1 MGVSSRLRH
10 ELARRPWIYWMV
22 VAGAVVVAVLAS
34 VEVVGR
40 ADAERARWGSTA
52 AVLVATS
59 TIEPGTA
66 VQPRVEVRQY
76 PVAVIPDQSIGALE
90 AGSVA
95 RRTIVAGAI
104 VTSADVG
111 AGQGPAAL
119 ARAGEVVV
127 AVRESVPSE
136 ARVGERVMIASDGIV
151 LADDALLVGET
162 AEGVLVAVDRSAAP
176 MVAAAAGSPG
186 GIALLRIP

>member
-34 VEVVGR
+34 IEVVGR

-66 VQPRVEVRQY
+66 IHDRVEVRQY
-76 PVAVIPDQSIGALE
+76 PVAMIPDHSIDVLD

-95 RRTIVAGAI
+95 RRLIVAGAV
-104 VTSADVG
+104 VTTADVG
-111 AGQGPAAL
+111 AGDGPGAL
-119 ARAGEVVV
+119 ARADEVVV
-127 AVRESVPSE
+127 AVRETVPSE
-136 ARVGERVMIASDGIV
+136 ARVGERVMVATDGIV
-151 LADDALLVGET
+151 LADDALVVGET
-162 AEGVLVAVDRSAAP
+162 TEGVLVAVDRSSAP